1 MTVESLRATLV
12 QFREANHFQVLGL
25 VPGAEAARIKSA
37 YFQLA
42 KVYHPDATRDGES
55 AESRQLRADVF
66 ARIGAA
72 WAALEDDTRRAA
84 YVQELESGGSAEVD
98 ISVIFRSEEIFRTV
112 EPLVKSRSYPEALK
126 RVNEAISLYAD
137 EPEYGVWKAWIE
149 FLLAPEGQKK
159 AQRAAGERVIE
170 AALKQS
176 PKCKPAYRFLSLMA
190 KLTGDAAAAERQLKR
205 GLAELPDDPELQQDL
220 RYLKK

>member
-1 MTVESLRATLV
+1 VESLRATLA

-72 WAALEDDTRRAA
+72 WAALEDDGRRAA
-84 YVQELESGGSAEVD
+84 YVQELESGGAAEVD

-112 EPLVKSRSYPEALK
+112 EPLVKTRSYAEALK

-149 FLLAPEGQKK
+149 FLLATDGQKK
-159 AQRAAGERVIE
+159 AQRTTGERAIE

-176 PKCKPAYRFLSLMA
+176 PKCKPGYRFLALMA
-190 KLTGDAAAAERQLKR
+190 KLTGDTATAERQLKR
-205 GLAELPDDPELQQDL
+205 GLAELPDDPELQQEL